1 MNIFTRLQSALLSSL
16 LSWAIVFSPANAFGQ
31 SSYQNVLYKTDP
43 YKIVE
48 QTTAQVLEIVNEAKK
63 NSEKNTELF
72 QKNVMAV
79 LDKVIDF
86 DDFAR
91 GVMGTYASER
101 RYQML
106 KTDAEK
112 TLFRE
117 RIQWFSSS
125 FKQGLVKTYANSL
138 LNFSGEKI
146 ETLPPRKGD
155 DPATGS
161 VTILQNFYS
170 TSGKTYVIQYSMRR
184 NKSGEWKLKNLIVE
198 GINIGLIYRNQFA
211 AAAEQYR
218 DDIGKVIEHW
228 NVELQTQNST
238 SSAAAINADAK
249 NNGAP

>member
-1 MNIFTRLQSALLSSL
+1 MKIHLYLHRVLLSISL
-16 LSWAIVFSPANAFGQ
+16 LYGSIYFSSANALEQ
-31 SSYQNVLYKTDP
+31 ALDKTDP

-48 QTTAQVLEIVNEAKK
+48 QTTKEVLEIVNETKKTPEK
-63 NSEKNTELF
+63 NSEHF
-72 QKNVMAV
+72 QKSVMAV

-101 RYQML
+101 RYHML

-112 TLFRE
+112 SLFRE

-125 FKQGLVKTYANSL
+125 FRQGLVKTYANSL
-138 LNFSGEKI
+138 LSFNGEKI

-161 VTILQNFYS
+161 VTILQNFHS
-170 TSGKTYVIQYSMRR
+170 SSGKTYVIQYSMRR

-198 GINIGLIYRNQFA
+198 GINIGLIYRNQFSS
-211 AAAEQYR
+211 AAEQYR

-228 NVELQTQNST
+228 SVELKTQ
-238 SSAAAINADAK
+238 SSK
-249 NNGAP
+249 NNEARSK